1 MYRVMFLKCYTGS
14 HWKRWM
20 SSKQLI
26 SAANSCHIF
35 LHQQYSCSIYI
46 FNVFSWVHSWSWN
59 VMFSARRREVHFLE
73 KVSSM
78 TLSTNCKYCLS
89 QIPISVIVWKRWFRV
104 FGQFKKASINAN
116 VHQNNVYSYKYSFF
130 GNFYFQGLVLIMYR
144 EKSHA
149 FIIM

>member
-1 MYRVMFLKCYTGS
+1 MLNIFRDRYKLKRNNSNWTYIPNNSDNFNLNSFMYRVMFLKCYTGS

-78 TLSTNCKYCLS
+78 KFSTNCKYCLS
-89 QIPISVIVWKRWFRV
+89 QIPISVIVWK
-104 FGQFKKASINAN
+104 KAISS
-116 VHQNNVYSYKYSFF
+116 VRTV
-130 GNFYFQGLVLIMYR
+130 
-144 EKSHA
+144 
-149 FIIM
+149 

>member
-1 MYRVMFLKCYTGS
+1 MLNLFLDSLVLKRNDSNWAYIPNNSDNFNLNSFMYCVMFLKCYTGS

-59 VMFSARRREVHFLE
+59 VMFSVRRREMHFLE

-89 QIPISVIVWKRWFRV
+89 QIPISVIVWK
-104 FGQFKKASINAN
+104 KAISCVRTI
-116 VHQNNVYSYKYSFF
+116 
-130 GNFYFQGLVLIMYR
+130 
-144 EKSHA
+144 
-149 FIIM
+149 